1 MELVDRS
8 ELLKIMADNSE
19 LPEPNETVTLLA
31 SDLMQARLEKRL
43 AQERPKKVWIVVG
56 LGDIIAM
63 VFDSEAKALTYV
75 GKRTALY
82 TIEEQEVK

>member
-1 MELVDRS
+1 MELIDRN

-19 LPEPNETVTLLA
+19 SPEPNETVTLLA

-56 LGDIIAM
+56 LGDIIAA

-75 GKRTALY
+75 GKQTLLY
-82 TIEEQEVK
+82 SIEEQEVK